1 MTATPIIPWI
11 GGKRRLARHLLPM
24 FPEHHCYVELFA
36 GAAALFWAKEPA
48 EVEVLNDVNGELV
61 NLYRVVKHHLD
72 ELLRQFRWALSS
84 RTMYKWLQ
92 ATPEETLTDV
102 QRAARFFYLQK
113 LGFGGR
119 VTSRSFGTATTAPP
133 RLNLMTLGEDLSEA
147 HLRLS
152 RAFIEHLDWRE
163 CLRRYDRPHSFFYL
177 DPPYWATEGYGVPFE
192 LEQYEAIAEA
202 MRTMQGKA
210 VLSINDCPEMRRVF
224 AGFQRARVGIK
235 YQVGGGRRNSKASG
249 ELIIRSWG

>member
-1 MTATPIIPWI
+1 
-11 GGKRRLARHLLPM
+11 M

-92 ATPEETLTDV
+92 ATSEETLTDV

-133 RLNLMTLGEDLSEA
+133 RLNLITLGEDLSEA